1 MVGLLRLLLWRE
13 SSIGR
18 VEGSRRAV
26 AILFFVRVTLVGSRS
41 WGHAPHVA
49 NQAVG
54 LDVQDGTR
62 SAVEMW
68 RHPEGHKVAG
78 SLLLELGRRH
88 EAKSPGIV
96 VWQEKAS
103 HLCRTDSLVR
113 DRSGERMDVN
123 ANLGL

>member
-1 MVGLLRLLLWRE
+1 MLQTKPW
-13 SSIGR
+13 
-18 VEGSRRAV
+18 
-26 AILFFVRVTLVGSRS
+26 
-41 WGHAPHVA
+41 
-49 NQAVG
+49 G

-103 HLCRTDSLVR
+103 HLCRTDSLVLEYVPVVR
-113 DRSGERMDVN
+113 TYMSRRAV
-123 ANLGL
+123 